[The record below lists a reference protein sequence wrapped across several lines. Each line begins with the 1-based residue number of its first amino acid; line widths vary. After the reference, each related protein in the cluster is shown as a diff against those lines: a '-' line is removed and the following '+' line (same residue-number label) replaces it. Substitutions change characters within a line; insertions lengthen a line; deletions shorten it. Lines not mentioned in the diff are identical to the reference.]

1 MISRFYKRLLSW
13 FEQPASPVPLAWFRI
28 MVALFCI
35 LRLLVLGHSF
45 LDVYGQYGFVQWA
58 ITRAN
63 LYDGLPH
70 LGNIS
75 LLLGRLGLTPD
86 QSVHTVLG
94 VYVVAILGLMLGL
107 VTRWMAALAWFCN
120 FLLIHAGGGLVYGMD
135 IFTHIA
141 LFYLLIMPAGNAL
154 SLDVR
159 FRWKKA
165 EPSVAAGITRRMLQ
179 LHLCIIYFSSGLEK
193 AAGIQWWN
201 GEAIWR
207 SVTLPT
213 FVQFDMHWLAYVP
226 WLPAMIGW
234 SVLILETGYAFFV
247 WRRSTRMIWLPAV
260 VAMHFSIGLF
270 LGMWLFGLI
279 MIIMNLG
286 AFGYEAVNDWVQWRA
301 RFGEKKLAAAAA

>member
-1 MISRFYKRLLSW
+1 MMTRLYSRFLSW

-28 MVALFCI
+28 MVTLFCL
-35 LRLLVLGHSF
+35 LRLMALRHSL

-86 QSVHTVLG
+86 QSVYTVLA

-107 VTRWMAALAWFCN
+107 ATRWMAALAWFIN
-120 FLLIHAGGGLVYGMD
+120 FLLIHAAGGMVYGMD

-141 LFYLLIMPAGNAL
+141 LFYCLIMPVGNAL

-159 FRWKKA
+159 LGWKK
-165 EPSVAAGITRRMLQ
+165 PGLSVAAGVTRRVLQ

-193 AAGIQWWN
+193 AAGLQWWN

-207 SVTLPT
+207 SVMLPS
-213 FVQFDMHWLAYVP
+213 FAQFDMTWLAYVP
-226 WLPAMIGW
+226 WLAAMIGW
-234 SVLILETGYAFFV
+234 SVLILETGYALFV
-247 WRRSTRMIWLPAV
+247 WRRATRTIWLTAI

-286 AFGYEAVNDWVQWRA
+286 AFGYEVVNDWMEWRA
-301 RFGEKKLAAAAA
+301 RSAEKAAAVSA